1 MIFPQSP
8 LIVGRRDRA
17 PLTRADHWQTIYT
30 VRCPIC
36 GAEFETTEGNTL
48 WETATRMAMCADCR
62 NSDGRRECYRTARA
76 TPGVGFEVPFLHV
89 TERVPLTTLHESAPI
104 E

>member
-1 MIFPQSP
+1 MVFPQTS

-17 PLTRADHWQTIYT
+17 PITRADKWQTIYT

-36 GAEFETTEGNTL
+36 RSEFDVPKGNTTK
-48 WETATRMAMCADCR
+48 ETMTRMAMCADCR
-62 NSDGRRECYRTARA
+62 NSDGRRECYRSARA
-76 TPGVGFEVPFLHV
+76 TPGVGFEVSFLHSI
-89 TERVPLTTLHESAPI
+89 EHARLTTLHESGPI